1 MGVGGAAPRERGGRG
16 SRPFLGSSAGVAV
29 RAISPPSGPEGP
41 DDGGTCAQAFGR
53 PGLPVPSAAP
63 GRSARIGRR
72 RPDRPGP
79 CGSETGRGRR
89 PTR

>member
-1 MGVGGAAPRERGGRG
+1 MRGGRG
-16 SRPFLGSSAGVAV
+16 SRPFLGSSAGVAL
-29 RAISPPSGPEGP
+29 RTISPQSGSEEPG
-41 DDGGTCAQAFGR
+41 DGGTCTQAFGR

-72 RPDRPGP
+72 RPSQPGS
-79 CGSETGRGRR
+79 CESETGRGRR